1 MKITRRQIRKI
12 ISERISPEKVKS
24 NVLELGRK
32 PNGVSLDTIDS
43 MYGHAG
49 FDAIDQLEE
58 EDKGILDEEEGVWYT
73 YGSTGLE
80 AMLRRRGL

>member
-1 MKITRRQIRKI
+1 MYITRRQIRNI
-12 ISERISPEKVKS
+12 ISERIRPEKVKS

-32 PNGVSLDTIDS
+32 PNGVSLDTINS
-43 MYGHAG
+43 MYGQPG

-58 EDKGILDEEEGVWYT
+58 EDRGILDEEEGVWYSH
-73 YGSTGLE
+73 GSPGLE

>member
-1 MKITRRQIRKI
+1 MKITRHQIRKI
-12 ISERISPEKVKS
+12 ISERISPAKVKS

-32 PNGVSLDTIDS
+32 PNGVSLDTINS
-43 MYGHAG
+43 MYGAPG

-58 EDKGILDEEEGVWYT
+58 EDRGILDEEEGVWYT
-73 YGSTGLE
+73 YGSPGLE